1 MGLGLLAALVS
12 AVCYGVATVL
22 QASAARATATARW
35 GLLRMLTRT
44 AFVAGILLDVA
55 GFVAQFVALRVAPVF
70 LVQAA
75 QAGNL
80 AVTALVAVPVLK
92 IRLTSGEWIAVA
104 GVCAGLAGLGLSAVH
119 EGAARTPPAFHVAL
133 LIAAIALTGVGLLAV
148 RRRGTAGSA
157 VLGVVAGLQFGI
169 PALAIRTLESLSPAH
184 LVRDPAAYA
193 LVLGGVAGF
202 LCFAAGLQRGR
213 VTVVTAATVIGET
226 LAPAVVGIL
235 VLGDHT
241 RAGYPPLAVAG
252 FVATLVGA
260 AALARFGDVE
270 PREPVPAASH

>member
-1 MGLGLLAALVS
+1 MALGLLAALVS

-22 QASAARATATARW
+22 QATAARTTAAARW
-35 GLLRMLTRT
+35 GLLRMLGRT
-44 AFVAGILLDVA
+44 AFLAGILLDVA
-55 GFVAQFVALRVAPVF
+55 GFVAQFVALRIAPVF
-70 LVQAA
+70 LVQAT

-104 GVCAGLAGLGLSAVH
+104 GVCAGLAGLGLAAVP
-119 EGAARTPPAFHVAL
+119 EGAAHTGPAFHLAL
-133 LIAAIALTGVGLLAV
+133 LVAAVVLAGAGALAG
-148 RRRGTAGSA
+148 RRRGTVGSA
-157 VLGVVAGLQFGI
+157 VLGVVAGLQFGVQ
-169 PALAIRTLESLSPAH
+169 ALAVRTLSSLFPTQ

-193 LVLGGVAGF
+193 LALGGIAGF

-213 VTVVTAATVIGET
+213 VTVVTAGMVIGET
-226 LAPAVVGIL
+226 LTPAAVGIL

-241 RAGYPPLAVAG
+241 RAGFAPLALAG
-252 FVATLVGA
+252 FVATLIGA

-270 PREPVPAASH
+270 SRQPATVG